1 MAKSVSQWDASDLQ
15 ALIGQEETSNL
26 EFKRSDALD
35 NTDGNKRELAK
46 DVSAMANAAGGV
58 IVYGIEE
65 KDNLADALDQGTMQT
80 KEWIDQLLT
89 SNIEPK
95 FRTSRSSGF
104 RLPRG
109 VSPSPSTSLWPS
121 ASPRIK
127 RNRRSSIF
135 AVTTTR
141 RWPCW
146 TTKSAT
152 SCAARRRLN
161 SL

>member
-58 IVYGIEE
+58 IVYGIGE
-65 KDNLADALDQGTMQT
+65 KDNLADGLDQGTMQT
-80 KEWIDQLLT
+80 KEWIDQVLT

-95 FRTSRSSGF
+95 IPNVTIQRIPLACGRFAFALDIPNGGRPRPASSETAEAVFSPLQQHGSGHVG
-104 RLPRG
+104 PRN
-109 VSPSPSTSLWPS
+109 
-121 ASPRIK
+121 PRPHAPL
-127 RNRRSSIF
+127 RG
-135 AVTTTR
+135 A
-141 RWPCW
+141 
-146 TTKSAT
+146 
-152 SCAARRRLN
+152 
-161 SL
+161 